1 MWMKIWAY
9 PPIYVSS
16 RKKTTRVT
24 AVSQGFLFTVKVT
37 ERELLS
43 VVYCKISCFTIVS
56 AAILCVYR
64 VAILL

>member
-9 PPIYVSS
+9 PPICVSS
-16 RKKTTRVT
+16 RKKASRVT

-56 AAILCVYR
+56 GTTLYVYR
-64 VAILL
+64 EAILL